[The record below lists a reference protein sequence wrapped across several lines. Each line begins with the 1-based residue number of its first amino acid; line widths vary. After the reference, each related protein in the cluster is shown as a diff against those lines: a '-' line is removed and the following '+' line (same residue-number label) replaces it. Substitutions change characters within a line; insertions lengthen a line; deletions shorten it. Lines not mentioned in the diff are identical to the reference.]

1 MKKFHL
7 IILFLTLQQLH
18 AQSKAMTLQ
27 ECIEYAWKNNLD
39 LKQSMLNAE
48 SSKIDYQQ
56 SKMNQLPNLSF
67 STGQNYQFGRTIDRF
82 TNTFV
87 NQTTRSNN
95 FGLSSGVMVFNGFQI
110 RNNIKQNKENL
121 ESVNQNIEANKNAIA
136 LTISNL
142 FLQLIQ
148 IKESINNSKLQMNS
162 TLNQIDRAQ
171 KLVDAGTTDMSSL
184 LSLKA
189 QLANE
194 ELNLINNENSE
205 NALLLSLKTSMQFP
219 VTDELQVLMPNI
231 ELESVKI
238 NETPIQIYESAIK
251 FLPQVKAAIAQN
263 NASNYLEKISRGALL
278 PSISL
283 FANVNTVFSD
293 QAKNYTGTSNL
304 LGYRTIGV
312 TQVSNEAVISPIF
325 DVSSK
330 VIPFNTQIKDN
341 LGQSAGISLSWNL
354 FNGFNTQN
362 QIKKAKINQQI
373 SDLNLLK
380 TKNTI
385 LTEINTAYNNYTA
398 AQARYK
404 ASENNVNAQKT
415 SYEYIQKRFDAGLTS
430 SFDFISAKNNFLI
443 AQSTFLQAK
452 YELVF
457 RSLVLNFYKGNKIA
471 F

>member
-1 MKKFHL
+1 MKKFHFL
-7 IILFLTLQQLH
+7 ILFLSLQQLH

-39 LKQSMLNAE
+39 LKQSILTAE
-48 SSKIDYQQ
+48 TSKIDFQQ
-56 SKMNQLPNLSF
+56 SKLNQLPNLSF
-67 STGQNYQFGRTIDRF
+67 STGQNYQFGRTIGYD
-82 TNTFV
+82 NTYE
-87 NQTTRSNN
+87 NQTIRSNN
-95 FGLSSGVMVFNGFQI
+95 FGLNSGVMVFNGFQI
-110 RNNIKQNKENL
+110 RNNIKQNKETL
-121 ESVNQNIEANKNAIA
+121 ESVNQNIEVSKNTIA
-136 LTISNL
+136 LNISNL

-162 TLNQIDRAQ
+162 TQSQIERAQ

-194 ELNLINNENSE
+194 ELNLINNENSQ
-205 NALLLSLKTSMQFP
+205 NAILLSLKTSMQYP
-219 VTDELQVLMPNI
+219 VTDDLDVLMPNI
-231 ELESVKI
+231 GIENVKI
-238 NETPIQIYESAIK
+238 NETPIEIYDAAIK

-263 NASNYLEKISRGALL
+263 NASNYMEKISKGALL

-283 FANVNTVFSD
+283 FANINTIFTD
-293 QAKNYTGTSNL
+293 QAKDIKSQTKF
-304 LGYRTIGV
+304 LGYRTIGF
-312 TQVSNEAVISPIF
+312 TQSTNEAVVTPIF
-325 DVSSK
+325 EEPTKILS
-330 VIPFNTQIKDN
+330 FNSQIKDN
-341 LGQSAGISLSWNL
+341 LGQSIGVSLSWNL

-415 SYEYIQKRFDAGLTS
+415 SYDYIQKRFDAGLTS
-430 SFDFISAKNNFLI
+430 SFDFISAKNNYLI

>member
-1 MKKFHL
+1 MKKIHFL
-7 IILFLTLQQLH
+7 ILFLSLQQLH
-18 AQSKAMTLQ
+18 AQVKTMTLQ

-39 LKQSMLNAE
+39 LKQSLLSAE

-82 TNTFV
+82 TNAFV

-121 ESVNQNIEANKNAIA
+121 ESVNQNIEASKNAIA
-136 LTISNL
+136 LNISNL

-162 TLNQIDRAQ
+162 TQSQIERAQ

-194 ELNLINNENSE
+194 ELNLINNENSQ
-205 NALLLSLKTSMQFP
+205 NAILLSLKTSMQYP
-219 VTDELQVLMPNI
+219 VTDDLEVLMPNI
-231 ELESVKI
+231 GLENVKI
-238 NETPIQIYESAIK
+238 NETLIEIYDAAIK

-263 NASNYLEKISRGALL
+263 NASNYMEKISRGALL

-283 FANVNTVFSD
+283 FANINTVFSD

-304 LGYRTIGV
+304 LGYRTIGI
-312 TQVSNEAVISPIF
+312 TQTSSELVVSPIY
-325 DVSSK
+325 DVTSK
-330 VIPFNTQIKDN
+330 VIPFNTQLKDN

-385 LTEINTAYNNYTA
+385 LTEINTAYNSYTA

-404 ASENNVNAQKT
+404 ASENSVNAQKT
-415 SYEYIQKRFDAGLTS
+415 SYDYIQKRFDAGLTS
-430 SFDFISAKNNFLI
+430 SFDFISAKNNYLI

-452 YELVF
+452 YELIF
-457 RSLVLNFYKGNKIA
+457 RSLVLNFYKGNKIS